1 MRSLGR
7 FETQALHAAARL
19 NAGSLTAGMIEDISE
34 RRRSGSARWKQ
45 VAKLLSETLE
55 EEKQTDLSCVTRK
68 AIVPEALAG
77 EEEEGGG
84 ERGGGRSGGRRR
96 AA

>member
-19 NAGSLTAGMIEDISE
+19 NAGSFAAGMIEDISE

-55 EEKQTDLSCVTRK
+55 EQTDLSCVTQK
-68 AIVPEALAG
+68 AIMPGALAG

-84 ERGGGRSGGRRR
+84 ERGGGRSGGRRK